1 MAGYTGQYNTR
12 LITMTVGIPAGV
24 GGINVPIP
32 GLPQGFQFPL
42 IITGRATDNFYTV
55 TNAADMVSTAVGT
68 EGLVTH
74 VINADES
81 GNVSVTL
88 KQGGLAVRT
97 LGILFRAQRLIGEG
111 QLPPFTFPVGIR
123 DNNCTPPET
132 HDALNCM
139 ILRQPDV
146 TFGAGEPEIT
156 VGFVAAQVIS
166 NWSSRLA
173 PG

>member
-1 MAGYTGQYNTR
+1 MTIGAPAG
-12 LITMTVGIPAGV
+12 IAGIP
-24 GGINVPIP
+24 IPIP
-32 GLPQGFQFPL
+32 GLPAGFQFPL
-42 IITGRATDNFYTV
+42 IITGRTTDSFYAIANATDMV
-55 TNAADMVSTAVGT
+55 TTAVGT

-81 GNVSVTL
+81 GSVTVNL
-88 KQGGLAVRT
+88 KQGTLAVRA

-111 QLPPFTFPVGIR
+111 QLPAFTFPVGVR

-132 HDALNCM
+132 HDALNCL

-146 TFGAGEPEIT
+146 TFGAGEPEIAF
-156 VGFVAAQVIS
+156 GFVAARIIS

>member
-1 MAGYTGQYNTR
+1 MAGYSGQYNTR
-12 LITMTVGIPAGV
+12 LITMTVGLPAGV
-24 GGINVPIP
+24 GGVAIPIP

-42 IITGRATDNFYTV
+42 IVTGLATDNFFTV
-55 TNAADMVSTAVGT
+55 TNTTDMVSMAVGT

-74 VINADES
+74 IINADES
-81 GNVSVTL
+81 GNVSVNL
-88 KQGGLAVRT
+88 KQGTVAVRA
-97 LGILFRAQRLIGEG
+97 LGLLFRAQRLIGAG
-111 QLPPFTFPVGIR
+111 QLPPFTFPVGVR
-123 DNNCTPPET
+123 DTNCTPPET
-132 HDALNCM
+132 HEAQNCL

-156 VGFVAAQVIS
+156 FGFVAAQIIS